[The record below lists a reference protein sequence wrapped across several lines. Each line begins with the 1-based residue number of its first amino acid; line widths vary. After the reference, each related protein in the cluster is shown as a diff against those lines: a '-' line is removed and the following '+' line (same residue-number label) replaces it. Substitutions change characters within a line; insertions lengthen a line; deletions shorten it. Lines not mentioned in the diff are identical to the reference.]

1 MRGLLRDM
9 PAGVPADCL
18 LARIRGRRS
27 FLVRDWDRQLLTRQP
42 LAALAAAPWRQDRP
56 DVSGWPLRAL
66 QQEYFWAF
74 TRMDEPLRQATAPFF
89 WLAEVRTLAVC
100 LRQLTVSGADIGR
113 QLQLSLLVNPLREL
127 LRTAADCST
136 AVTELTTLLGSH
148 DARFAS
154 LADIYKSGGPGL
166 LEAALYEISLQIL
179 AGFPGCA
186 PMRSYIALL
195 IDSRNLVTI
204 AKRLRWR
211 LTSLPQL
218 LSGGT
223 IPLSQLAELFAS
235 RDSAALLYR
244 AMRLGG
250 EAAYDPAADLERVL
264 YAAQGRVMHRLAAG
278 GTAVGTI
285 LDYLWRCSNEA
296 ANIGLLERLEQV
308 GSETVAREL
317 RR

>member
-9 PAGVPADCL
+9 PPGVPADCL

-27 FLVRDWDRQLLTRQP
+27 FLVRDWDRQLLSRQP
-42 LAALAAAPWRQDRP
+42 LASLAAAPWRQDRAGAE
-56 DVSGWPLRAL
+56 GWPLRAL

-74 TRMDEPLRQATAPFF
+74 SRMDEPLRRATAPFF
-89 WLAEVRTLAVC
+89 WLAEVHTLAVC
-100 LRQLTVSGADIGR
+100 LRLLTVSGADLSQ
-113 QLQLSLLVNPLREL
+113 QLQSSLLVNPVRDL
-127 LRTAADCST
+127 LRKAADCSA
-136 AVTELTTLLGSH
+136 AVTYLAALLARH
-148 DARFAS
+148 DNRFAV
-154 LADIYKSGGPGL
+154 LADIYRSGGPGL

-179 AGFPGCA
+179 AHGPGNA
-186 PMRSYIALL
+186 AMRCYIALL

-218 LSGGT
+218 LNGGT
-223 IPLSQLAELFAS
+223 IPLPQLTELFVR
-235 RDSAALLYR
+235 RDSAALLHR

-250 EAAYDPAADLERVL
+250 EASYDAAADLERVL
-264 YAAQGRVMHRLAAG
+264 FEAQARVMHRLACG
-278 GTAVGTI
+278 DEVGTI
-285 LDYLWRCSNEA
+285 LDYLWRCGNEA

-308 GSETVAREL
+308 GSDTIAREL

>member
-1 MRGLLRDM
+1 MRALLRDM

-18 LARIRGRRS
+18 LARIQGRRS
-27 FLVRDWDRQLLTRQP
+27 FLVRDWDRQLLARQP
-42 LAALAAAPWRQDRP
+42 LASLAAAPWRQDRAGAE
-56 DVSGWPLRAL
+56 GWALRAL

-74 TRMDEPLRQATAPFF
+74 SRMDEPLRRATAPFF
-89 WLAEVRTLAVC
+89 WLAEVRTLAIC
-100 LRQLTVSGADIGR
+100 LRLLTVSGADISHL
-113 QLQLSLLVNPLREL
+113 LQASLLGNPLRNL
-127 LRTAADCST
+127 LRQAADCGT
-136 AVTELTTLLGSH
+136 AVAGLAALLGRH
-148 DARFAS
+148 DSRFAL

-166 LEAALYEISLQIL
+166 LEAGLYEISLQIL
-179 AGFPGCA
+179 AHSPGNA
-186 PMRSYIALL
+186 QMRIYIALM

-218 LSGGT
+218 LTGGT
-223 IPLSQLAELFAS
+223 IPLPQLTELFAS
-235 RDSAALLYR
+235 RDNAALLHR

-250 EAAYDPAADLERVL
+250 EAVYDAAADLERVL
-264 YAAQGRVMHRLAAG
+264 YEAQGRIMRRLANG
-278 GTAVGTI
+278 GAAVGML
-285 LDYLWRCSNEA
+285 LDYLWRCGNEA